1 VYSAIP
7 QLSKAIEYKQQ
18 GRQLPTLLLS
28 ERYKNA
34 LIWEGSL
41 AELLI
46 EQAGNSAFYPF
57 APAS

>member
-1 VYSAIP
+1 MNH
-7 QLSKAIEYKQQ
+7 
-18 GRQLPTLLLS
+18 
-28 ERYKNA
+28 KNA

-46 EQAGNSAFYPF
+46 EQAVYPAFYPF